1 MSVCRLIP
9 VRKDEWVNDHFR
21 AKFGVSS
28 GVSEDFEIGQKVKVQ
43 IWAVSR
49 LAMPDT
55 ITAVDVQ
62 EAWPQKQSS
71 RPGWHCIIKV
81 SGSASRPH
89 NLHQPL
95 NLGSDRIAVMM

>member
-1 MSVCRLIP
+1 MAVRRLIP

-49 LAMPDT
+49 LALSAIPNT
-55 ITAVDVQ
+55 VIAVDC
-62 EAWPQKQSS
+62 KQ
-71 RPGWHCIIKV
+71 PGLK
-81 SGSASRPH
+81 S
-89 NLHQPL
+89 NHQD
-95 NLGSDRIAVMM
+95 LGSTALLESRNLRPCPTICTSL